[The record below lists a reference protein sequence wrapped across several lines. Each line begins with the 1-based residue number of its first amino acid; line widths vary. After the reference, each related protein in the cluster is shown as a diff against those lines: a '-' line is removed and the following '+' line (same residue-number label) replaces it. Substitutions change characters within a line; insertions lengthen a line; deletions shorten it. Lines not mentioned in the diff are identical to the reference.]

1 MKKLK
6 NYKLISLLF
15 LVFILFLSPINAH
28 EEQHG
33 SLIIY
38 HPYLIKETE
47 QEVSRSY
54 GFLTIEN
61 LGEDSEYLMD
71 IIPKFSSSFEI
82 WKRKGA
88 SENYIKVDLNE
99 GLEISGGEAIYFD
112 EDTFKLIFLTE
123 KKGLEWL
130 DPHLAKFI
138 FKKAGNIELDFE
150 VEQ

>member
-6 NYKLISLLF
+6 NYRLKILSF

-61 LGEDSEYLMD
+61 IGEDSEYLMN
-71 IIPKFSSSFEI
+71 IIPKFSLSFEI

-112 EDTFKLIFLTE
+112 EDTFKLIFFNE

>member
-6 NYKLISLLF
+6 NYRLKILLVLF
-15 LVFILFLSPINAH
+15 FILFLSPINAH

-61 LGEDSEYLMD
+61 IGEDSEYLMD
-71 IIPKFSSSFEI
+71 IIPKFSSSF
-82 WKRKGA
+82 
-88 SENYIKVDLNE
+88 
-99 GLEISGGEAIYFD
+99 
-112 EDTFKLIFLTE
+112 
-123 KKGLEWL
+123 
-130 DPHLAKFI
+130 
-138 FKKAGNIELDFE
+138 
-150 VEQ
+150 

>member
-6 NYKLISLLF
+6 NYRLKILLVLF
-15 LVFILFLSPINAH
+15 FILFLSPINAH

-61 LGEDSEYLMD
+61 IGEDSEYLMT

-82 WKRKGA
+82 WKRKGS
-88 SENYIKVDLNE
+88 SENYIKVDLNN

-112 EDTFKLIFLTE
+112 EDTFKLIFITE

-130 DPHLAKFI
+130 DPHLAEFI